1 MATKEKRE
9 REAAMERG
17 RGHTLLC
24 HPGLAGGGQGLLGFR
39 SLRRLRGHLLQPAPL
54 QRPAASQGFEH
65 RVLESRVCR
74 LSPPDWKS
82 VAEAVPVV
90 SGGLALQWW
99 FEVGLGF
106 PAGGWVKAPDPSH

>member
-1 MATKEKRE
+1 
-9 REAAMERG
+9 MERG

-39 SLRRLRGHLLQPAPL
+39 SLRRLRGHLLQRAPL

-74 LSPPDWKS
+74 RSRQTGS
-82 VAEAVPVV
+82 VLRRLFPSSQVALPC
-90 SGGLALQWW
+90 SGGLKWGLSSQP
-99 FEVGLGF
+99 EVETGR
-106 PAGGWVKAPDPSH
+106 WQ